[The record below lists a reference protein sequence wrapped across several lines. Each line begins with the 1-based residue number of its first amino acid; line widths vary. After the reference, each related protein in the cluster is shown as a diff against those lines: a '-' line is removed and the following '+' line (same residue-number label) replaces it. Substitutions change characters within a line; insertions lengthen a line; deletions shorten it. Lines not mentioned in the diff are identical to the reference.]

1 MEAGDLVLVHDQDH
15 PRGFWKMARVQSL
28 ITGKDGVVRGAV
40 LKVASKSG
48 PPTTLQRPL
57 QLLYPLEISSN
68 FPTTNV
74 TGSEGGSTGQRT
86 ASSEAPEQEEEPP
99 ASPRPQRE
107 AAIQGRRL
115 VRQWCTSENVVD
127 HS

>member
-1 MEAGDLVLVHDQDH
+1 
-15 PRGFWKMARVQSL
+15 MARVQSI
-28 ITGKDGVVRGAV
+28 ITGKDGMVRGAV

-48 PPTTLQRPL
+48 PPTMLQRPL
-57 QLLYPLEISSN
+57 QLLCPLEISSN

-74 TGSEGGSTGQRT
+74 TGPEGESTEQQT

-99 ASPRPQRE
+99 WPASPRPQRE
-107 AAIQGRRL
+107 AAIRGRRF